1 MSNKMVVLALA
12 LCLLLLSGCQSQQE
26 DTMEGKIQGV
36 VETVFTIQEGEQ
48 MELLQACYS
57 QEALTNPEREQAYY
71 DYLWE
76 RLPAEDFTPEC
87 YEELP
92 RGILGSM
99 GFPGFCAASGAT
111 IQPQE
116 VQVSLT
122 AKESR
127 VYGYTAQLE
136 VSLEGEAATVE
147 VEGRVQ
153 LDEEEKI
160 AFFKADQLEDLL
172 NAVNP

>member
-57 QEALTNPEREQAYY
+57 QEALTNPELEQAYY

-122 AKESR
+122 AEECVWLHRPAGS
-127 VYGYTAQLE
+127 V
-136 VSLEGEAATVE
+136 LEGSPPPWGGGQSAA
-147 VEGRVQ
+147 G
-153 LDEEEKI
+153 
-160 AFFKADQLEDLL
+160 
-172 NAVNP
+172 

>member
-26 DTMEGKIQGV
+26 DTMEGKIQEV

-122 AKESR
+122 AEESR

-136 VSLEGEAATVE
+136 V
-147 VEGRVQ
+147 EGRVQ
-153 LDEEEKI
+153 LDEEGKI

>member
-76 RLPAEDFTPEC
+76 RLPAHI
-87 YEELP
+87 
-92 RGILGSM
+92 R
-99 GFPGFCAASGAT
+99 AARAS
-111 IQPQE
+111 
-116 VQVSLT
+116 
-122 AKESR
+122 
-127 VYGYTAQLE
+127 
-136 VSLEGEAATVE
+136 
-147 VEGRVQ
+147 
-153 LDEEEKI
+153 
-160 AFFKADQLEDLL
+160 
-172 NAVNP
+172 

>member
-76 RLPAEDFTPEC
+76 RLPAGDFTPEC

-122 AKESR
+122 AEEPCVRLHRPAGGVPGRGGRHRGGGGQS
-127 VYGYTAQLE
+127 
-136 VSLEGEAATVE
+136 AA
-147 VEGRVQ
+147 G
-153 LDEEEKI
+153 
-160 AFFKADQLEDLL
+160 
-172 NAVNP
+172 

>member
-12 LCLLLLSGCQSQQE
+12 LCLLLLSGCQAQQE

-76 RLPAEDFTPEC
+76 RLPAGDFTPEC

-99 GFPGFCAASGAT
+99 GFPGFCAASVLALGLLDPDPQAAAAARERYLHFLAAGCSKDPLDLLVDAGVDLR
-111 IQPQE
+111 QPQAMDKAFALFA
-116 VQVSLT
+116 SL
-122 AKESR
+122 AKTLS
-127 VYGYTAQLE
+127 
-136 VSLEGEAATVE
+136 
-147 VEGRVQ
+147 
-153 LDEEEKI
+153 
-160 AFFKADQLEDLL
+160 
-172 NAVNP
+172 

>member
-12 LCLLLLSGCQSQQE
+12 LCLLLLSGCQAQQE

-87 YEELP
+87 EELP

-116 VQVSLT
+116 VQVSRP
-122 AKESR
+122 AEESR

-136 VSLEGEAATVE
+136 VSQAGEAATVE

-153 LDEEEKI
+153 LDEEGKI

>member
-1 MSNKMVVLALA
+1 
-12 LCLLLLSGCQSQQE
+12 
-26 DTMEGKIQGV
+26 
-36 VETVFTIQEGEQ
+36 
-48 MELLQACYS
+48 
-57 QEALTNPEREQAYY
+57 
-71 DYLWE
+71 
-76 RLPAEDFTPEC
+76 
-87 YEELP
+87 
-92 RGILGSM
+92 M
-99 GFPGFCAASGAT
+99 GFPGFCAASGAI

-122 AKESR
+122 AEESR

-153 LDEEEKI
+153 LDEEGKI